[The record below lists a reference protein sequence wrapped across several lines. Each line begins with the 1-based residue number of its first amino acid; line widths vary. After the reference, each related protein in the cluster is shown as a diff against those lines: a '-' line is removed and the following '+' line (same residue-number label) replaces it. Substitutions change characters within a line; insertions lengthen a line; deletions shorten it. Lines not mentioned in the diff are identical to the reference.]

1 MLIWNTYRS
10 HITPE
15 ELGNSERITVNL
27 IFKKTAEDKTSWE
40 YARIGYKA

>member
-1 MLIWNTYRS
+1 LIWITYKI

-27 IFKKTAEDKTSWE
+27 ISKKTAEDKTSWE
-40 YARIGYKA
+40 YAGIGYKA